1 MAFGPGFGSLAGAW
15 GGGGSFGGPVGIA
28 RARDPRYAYAQAL
41 LNSGTSTAPAHTNLE
56 GLARAG
62 QALTGAWLMRD
73 ANEEYKGRESAYQKA
88 IADALKAGQ
97 GTPAVTR
104 TTEDQSAYGG
114 EGPQTQIVTPAVPG
128 DMGRMASILGANQDA
143 AQMGLQMQMQQ
154 LAAQQ
159 AAQAKQAE
167 KLGNVREVKVGT
179 EIRTEVL
186 TPQGWVPYTTA
197 PRAENV
203 PTVNTAEGVFIK
215 NPDGTLGARLGGAPS
230 LVTMNLPPSGYTPVD
245 PAKPAG
251 GMTHI
256 PGGPA
261 DPATI
266 AAQAKARQEAQPPT
280 PMTQDQA
287 NAALFADR
295 MAASN
300 AILAATEKQGLNAI
314 APLLEKLGPAGN
326 YLQTEEYQKF
336 DQAKRDFI
344 NATLRKESGATITP
358 EEFANAEKQYFPQPG
373 DSAAVMAQ
381 KAANRQAAIDGF
393 TRTAGPQY
401 KPKAAAPSVAAPKQT
416 KTINGKTYIQDENG
430 DWYQQ

>member
-1 MAFGPGFGSLAGAW
+1 MAFGAFPGGYGVP
-15 GGGGSFGGPVGIA
+15 GGSFGGPIAVA
-28 RARDPRYAYAQAL
+28 RARDPRYAYAAAL
-41 LNSGTSTAPAHTNLE
+41 LNKGIDSSPVQSPWQGV
-56 GLARAG
+56 ARLG
-62 QALTGAWLMRD
+62 QAALGGYMHHS
-73 ANEEYKGRESAYQKA
+73 ANEEYKGREQDYQKA
-88 IADALKAGQ
+88 IAEALKVGQ

-114 EGPQTQIVTPAVPG
+114 EGPQTQIVSPAVAG
-128 DMGRMASILGANQDA
+128 DPLRMAQMLAANQDA
-143 AQMGLQMQMQQ
+143 APLGLQMQMQAI
-154 LAAQQ
+154 AAQQ
-159 AAQAKQAE
+159 AAQAQA
-167 KLGNVREVKVGT
+167 
-179 EIRTEVL
+179 
-186 TPQGWVPYTTA
+186 QAPYTLA
-197 PRAENV
+197 PGAVRYGPNGQQIAAAPAIPEK
-203 PTVNTAEGVFIK
+203 PRTVNTAEGVFVL
-215 NPDGTLGARLGGAPS
+215 NTDGTLGQRLGGPSS

-245 PAKPAG
+245 PNKPAA
-251 GMTHI
+251 GMQPI

-266 AAQAKARQEAQPPT
+266 REQAKARQEAQPPT

-300 AILAATEKQGLNAI
+300 AILAATEKQGLNAV
-314 APLLEKLGPAGN
+314 APLLGKLGPAGN

-393 TRTAGPQY
+393 VRTAGPQY
-401 KPKAAAPSVAAPKQT
+401 KPKTGAPSVAAPKQT